1 MESEEI
7 KALRREQKN
16 ATIKSSIK
24 ATKARHALMI
34 PVSVELKLDLK
45 SLNNEERHKL
55 CSYFVESKWLKNYLL
70 ALPPDE
76 FRAFDTST
84 RDIHSL
90 DKEGNKVPRQ
100 LEMPAKFLQSVYKDV
115 RNDMKS
121 LAKKKEKT
129 GRKNGSLKF
138 CSQYRSIDLNQYGNT
153 HRICYGDEGD
163 RNGRYRNTVHIAGIK
178 RPIRAFGMDQMPK
191 DGEAAN
197 AKVI

>member
-100 LEMPAKFLQSVYKDV
+100 LEMPAKFLQSVYKGV

-121 LAKKKEKT
+121 LAKKREKT

-138 CSQYRSIDLNQYGNT
+138 CSHSI
-153 HRICYGDEGD
+153 R
-163 RNGRYRNTVHIAGIK
+163 
-178 RPIRAFGMDQMPK
+178 
-191 DGEAAN
+191 
-197 AKVI
+197 